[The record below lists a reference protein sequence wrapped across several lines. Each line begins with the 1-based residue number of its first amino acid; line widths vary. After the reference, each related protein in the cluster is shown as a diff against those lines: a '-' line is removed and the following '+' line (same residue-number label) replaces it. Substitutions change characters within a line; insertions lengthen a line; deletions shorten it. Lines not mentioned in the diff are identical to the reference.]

1 MKLWERE
8 RCGERERE
16 APYRRGR
23 FFAVIL
29 WNTSGFDC
37 AGTCAD
43 EVADPGT
50 TYPQAL
56 MLAVA
61 MVVCT
66 YAAPTLVGLVVLPE
80 TKEWEDGRVTR
91 IHPPHPRVT

>member
-1 MKLWERE
+1 MKKKKVVRRE
-8 RCGERERE
+8 EPE
-16 APYRRGR
+16 PYRRGR

-80 TKEWEDGRVTR
+80 TTEWEDGRSHGST
-91 IHPPHPRVT
+91 HPTTGYTSI